1 MVREEGRALSCIWTA
16 LDKQSQKQQLL
27 KDLKW
32 TLGSRKGVELWELVQ
47 WPGLEGLG
55 ILH

>member
-1 MVREEGRALSCIWTA
+1 MVREEARALRRTWTA

-32 TLGSRKGVELWELVQ
+32 TLGSRKGVELWKLVQ

>member
-1 MVREEGRALSCIWTA
+1 MVREEAHALRCTWTA

-32 TLGSRKGVELWELVQ
+32 TLGSRKGVELWKLVQ